1 MMNVVGR
8 TAVVTG
14 AASGIGLAMAR
25 LFSREGM
32 KVVAAD
38 VDAAAL
44 EGLVADPG
52 FSSPVR
58 VVPTDV
64 SDPSSVE
71 ELAELAFREFGEV
84 GLLCNNAGVGP
95 MGTIWE
101 VDVPEWEWVL
111 GVNLWGVINGV
122 RSFVP
127 RMIDSGLEGHVV
139 NTASMAGLIAGREM
153 TPWRLGAY
161 AASKHGVVAVSHT
174 LYAELRAAGAA
185 IGVSLLC
192 PAAVN
197 TRIWDTERLRP
208 ASSSGVGATA
218 GPSGEAERLRER
230 LRAGVQIGRPP
241 EEVAELV
248 LDAVR
253 RDRFYIF
260 TAPGSAA
267 QVGRHYEDLVKL
279 RNPPAPGPHRGSGQ
293 VGGRG

>member
-1 MMNVVGR
+1 MLDLVGR

-25 LFSREGM
+25 LFSRKGM
-32 KVVAAD
+32 MVVAAD
-38 VDAAAL
+38 VDLSAL
-44 EGLVADPG
+44 EKLATDAGLSP
-52 FSSPVR
+52 PVR

-71 ELAELAFREFGEV
+71 ALADLVYREYGEV
-84 GLLCNNAGVGP
+84 ALLCNNAGVGP

-101 VDVPEWEWVL
+101 LEVPEWEWVL

-127 RMIDSGLEGHVV
+127 RMLESGLEGHVV

-161 AASKHGVVAVSHT
+161 AASKHAVVAITHT
-174 LYAELRAAGAA
+174 LYAELRTAGAP

-197 TRIWDTERLRP
+197 TRIWDSERLRP
-208 ASSSGVGATA
+208 VPPPGAESAGRFSPEAS
-218 GPSGEAERLRER
+218 RLRSQ
-230 LRAGVQIGRPP
+230 LRAGVEVGTPP
-241 EEVAELV
+241 EEVADLV
-248 LDAVR
+248 LEAVR
-253 RDRFYIF
+253 EDRFYVF
-260 TAPGSAA
+260 TSPGSSG
-267 QVGRHYEDLVKL
+267 QVGRHIRDLVDL
-279 RNPPAPGPHRGSGQ
+279 RNPLVPGLD
-293 VGGRG
+293 